1 MVSDRS
7 PIESSFNNTKYDR
20 GGTVNPQIFDLIK
33 ADLPIGLFIVLPDN
47 EGVLMNPW
55 LTELLEIPI
64 NRPGRIPY
72 RKFFD
77 HLVVWSNDPEIT
89 RINLE
94 KKISRIQEN
103 PSINISSRTNGEAYY
118 VLTLF
123 PASIASASFEFGG
136 VLFDNSLNKS
146 NLDLRLKVLG
156 DQFQKSRKLSA
167 SAGGNLDALAANVHI
182 WNDEIVDDFL
192 FDTRDQLQTL
202 NGHLDLVL
210 NLINVLSSRSV
221 FPESVNIKEFLEG
234 TIDAY
239 PQVDLHILDA
249 AILDDPLFFL
259 YLDPSLTRLALSYLI
274 DQIISKSLSDQAI
287 DLIVDQIDEMIRV
300 RIQGGRTLPLPGLD
314 GVKDDGMQIPFE
326 PEVHL
331 AESIISALGGEV
343 RLGRNPIEQGAG
355 IGVTILLPKVAGQIK
370 SGSDEWKI
378 APSGGGVGRILLAE
392 SQVEYQLSIGE
403 ALRKLGYRVDLAV
416 EGNTALDMVQRINP
430 DAVVTARNLSG
441 TDGLLLTQGIRR
453 WSAVPVIMLS
463 SRTGPDDLARAFEAG
478 VDDYIKKPF
487 LMDELIFRLKAN
499 LRRYLSNNQSI
510 IPEIYNSGVI
520 RIDYSTRQVW
530 RRGVPVQLT
539 PIEYNLLVYM
549 TRQRK
554 QIMTYEQLLE
564 RVWDGPEKGSR
575 QGLFVHVSRLRDKIE
590 SDPDNPLIITNKWG
604 VGYEFNPDAVDN

>member
-7 PIESSFNNTKYDR
+7 PIESSFNNTKKDR

-33 ADLPIGLFIVLPDN
+33 ADLPIGLFLVLPDK

-64 NRPGRIPY
+64 DRPGRIPY

-94 KKISRIQEN
+94 KKITRIQEN
-103 PSINISSRTNGEAYY
+103 PSINISSRAIREAYY

-136 VLFDNSLNKS
+136 VLFDNSLNKE
-146 NLDLRLKVLG
+146 NLDLRMKVLG

-167 SAGGNLDALAANVHI
+167 SAGGNLDALTANVHI
-182 WNDEIVDDFL
+182 WNDEIVDDY
-192 FDTRDQLQTL
+192 
-202 NGHLDLVL
+202 
-210 NLINVLSSRSV
+210 LINVLSSRSV
-221 FPESVNIKEFLEG
+221 FPEAVNIKEFLEG
-234 TIDAY
+234 TIDTY

-274 DQIISKSLSDQAI
+274 DQIISRSLSDQVI
-287 DLIVDQIDEMIRV
+287 DLIVDQIDEMIRI

-314 GVKDDGMQIPFE
+314 GVKDNVRQVPFE

-370 SGSDEWKI
+370 SSSDESKI
-378 APSGGGVGRILLAE
+378 SPSGDGVGRILLAE

-430 DAVVTARNLSG
+430 DAVVTARNLTG

-453 WSAVPVIMLS
+453 WSDVPVIMLS
-463 SRTGPDDLARAFEAG
+463 SRTGQDDLARAYEAG

-487 LMDELIFRLKAN
+487 LMDELIFRLKSN
-499 LRRYLSNNQSI
+499 LRRYLTSNQSI

-604 VGYEFNPDAVDN
+604 VGYEFNP